1 MKVVVQKVNEASV
14 KVDGKIVGE
23 ISRGLL
29 VFVGFTEGDNLDKIN
44 FMVNKIINL
53 RIFEDNNDV
62 MNLSVKD
69 VDGGI
74 LSISQFTLYGDAI
87 KGNRPSYIKA
97 LKSDEASI
105 LYEEFNERLKEKY
118 RKVETGIFQADMK
131 ISLIND
137 GPTTIIIER

>member
-53 RIFEDNNDV
+53 RIFEDSNDV

-105 LYEEFNERLKEKY
+105 LYEEFNKKLKENL
-118 RKVETGIFQADMK
+118 T
-131 ISLIND
+131 N
-137 GPTTIIIER
+137 

>member
-14 KVDGKIVGE
+14 KVDGNVVGE

-53 RIFEDNNDV
+53 RIFEDDNDV

-105 LYEEFNERLKEKY
+105 LYEEFNKKLKENY
-118 RKVETGIFQADMK
+118 EKVETGIFQADMK
-131 ISLIND
+131 ISLVND
-137 GPTTIIIER
+137 GPTTIIIEK